1 MATNRDFIVKNGLSV
16 GGDIAVTGN
25 VTSDLHLNDNAK
37 IKIGS
42 ASNGDLQIYHTT
54 SGSDANNSFI
64 EDIGTG
70 SLYLRADTSV
80 RIQSYGDNNDMIR
93 ADKAGAVTLYHNNG
107 ARLATTASGISVP
120 GTASIGEVSVQSELF
135 LGSSSNGKLTQSG
148 SSWLFHT
155 YASGAF
161 GERFRIL
168 DTGANVTG
176 NLDTT
181 TLSSGNITTTGYLR
195 GPSTFTIDPA
205 THADNTGTVV
215 IAGNLTVDGTQTTIN
230 STTLTVDDKNIVLAS
245 GAADSAAANGAG
257 ITVDGA
263 SATLL
268 YASSGDKFAFNKSLD
283 ITGNATVSGEVRTTN
298 VNTASSTGVLAL
310 YGGATNPGG
319 KIVLSGGNNTG
330 ATGSG
335 IAFHAG
341 ASTANPAERMR
352 ILSGGNVGIGT
363 DAPGTKLHVSAGST
377 NANTIVR
384 LQQGTTAGN
393 YSGIELGRT
402 DGSGNVQTTP
412 AIFGG
417 VPISGI
423 AGVVM
428 GSTNTAIP
436 AVAIQSANSSNG
448 HIVFNPKGQEKV
460 RISADGKVG
469 IGNNDPQGRLHLN
482 DSGTAIPTS
491 GYGTGLMVSRT
502 DGLMGTMFGFLN
514 SPQSGYLQG
523 ANFTNTDTK
532 PFLINPRGGNVGI
545 GTTNPSTLL
554 TVSETASDHTSAAIS
569 IENTQNGGYGGILNF
584 VSTRAGTQVTA
595 ATIGTDGMENWSD
608 VASTSS
614 NLKFSTVNDGT
625 LAERMRI
632 HSSGKV
638 GIGTGTSIPSSL
650 LELRKTTAGLITG
663 GSGNTG
669 PVLTLHHEAQWENG
683 YSGGDWLGAIDFS
696 TGDASVGEGVRASIR
711 TTVNN
716 YYNTHALAFYTANQ
730 GDTTLDERMRIKE
743 NGLVGIGTQSP
754 LAKLHVRGDSTD
766 TRLLLEMDGDDV
778 GGEAKL
784 QFKVDSQDA
793 DTRIKAAIIFQREDP
808 GTRGTGN
815 LHFAVE
821 GSNNDTN
828 ATTAHSRIMIQS
840 DGNVGIGNTN
850 PKRPLQIGETGSF
863 PISFNGNYP
872 DSHMNTYYESG
883 WRIHTAGFGAKT
895 TFNGATG
902 AFGFSN
908 VASSQSAGANF
919 TPEERLTILA
929 NGNVGIGNTN
939 PSDRLV
945 VQKDSANIEPI
956 LVIKNDNTTDD
967 NGTSIDF
974 SGKDTGGNNITYG
987 RIAAM
992 YSNHATEKSHMIF
1005 SHRNN
1010 TGNFAQWMRV
1020 THDGRVAI
1028 GAHSPS
1034 APLHIQTA
1042 DGTTNS
1048 AVNSLTITNLSS
1060 GTTTTGF
1067 GGEIRFQ
1074 AQRNNGVNQNTG
1086 GIRSIAEVNS
1096 GTNISSGLAFDTGTA
1111 GVTSEKMR
1119 ITNTGI
1125 VDIGKAAFSNAP
1137 TGSKFNVYGD
1147 GEVFRLDGTGGTS
1160 RTFRFRNVSTGNPG
1174 IITADGSLE
1183 IGTEDANT
1191 SIGLLSMRDIT
1202 YKTTKTN
1209 STAGHHK
1216 FYSHNTEI
1224 VRIDGQHNRVGIM
1237 QSNPTIPL
1245 DIEPDSSKRIFGSQ
1259 QNNTQHGFCEY
1270 LISGTIG
1277 AGAVTITMQC
1287 SSYWQAEV
1295 TATFQQSNGGSDNNV
1310 YFNGIWSN
1318 NHTTHLFKNKTNGG
1332 TVPQIGSMGV
1342 TPTYSVG
1349 VGDAASNSGKLV
1361 FTKPAL
1367 ANSSGTYTVRVVAYG
1382 YGSKDM
1388 TYVVS

>member
-1 MATNRDFIVKNGLSV
+1 MATNKDFIVKNGLSV
-16 GGDIAVTGN
+16 GGDVAVTGN

-80 RIQSYGDNNDMIR
+80 RIQSYGDNNDMIK

-120 GTASIGEVSVQSELF
+120 GTASINEVSVQSELF

-176 NLDTT
+176 NLGTT

-245 GAADSAAANGAG
+245 GAADAAAANGAG

-298 VNTASSTGVLAL
+298 VNTASSSGVLAL

-341 ASTANPAERMR
+341 SSTANPAERMR

-363 DAPGTKLHVSAGST
+363 DG
-377 NANTIVR
+377 
-384 LQQGTTAGN
+384 
-393 YSGIELGRT
+393 
-402 DGSGNVQTTP
+402 
-412 AIFGG
+412 
-417 VPISGI
+417 
-423 AGVVM
+423 
-428 GSTNTAIP
+428 
-436 AVAIQSANSSNG
+436 
-448 HIVFNPKGQEKV
+448 
-460 RISADGKVG
+460 
-469 IGNNDPQGRLHLN
+469 
-482 DSGTAIPTS
+482 
-491 GYGTGLMVSRT
+491 
-502 DGLMGTMFGFLN
+502 
-514 SPQSGYLQG
+514 
-523 ANFTNTDTK
+523 
-532 PFLINPRGGNVGI
+532 
-545 GTTNPSTLL
+545 PSTLL
-554 TVSETASDHTSAAIS
+554 TVSKTASDHTSAAIS
-569 IENTQNGGYGGILNF
+569 IENAQNGGYGGILNF

-614 NLKFSTVNDGT
+614 NLKFSTINDGT

-638 GIGTGTSIPSSL
+638 GIGETGIPDALLHLKGGTATGNKSHILFENTQGSKVFAVGGGADGISNSHLFFRNVTDNTRPMVISDAGSVGIGTDSPFAKSHIKDTGWSSAAPYGTVQLIEGNDVNDANWGHLVITDTTTTNGNGGAISFATGASTALNPFSGIKGVSEGASWGGIGFYSRPQSGTATRRMTITSSGNVGIGTNSPSSL
-650 LELRKTTAGLITG
+650 LELRETTAGLITG
-663 GSGNTG
+663 GTGKTG

-683 YSGGDWLGAIDFS
+683 YTGGDWLGAIDFS

-754 LAKLHVRGDSTD
+754 LAKLHVRGTASD

-821 GSNNDTN
+821 GTNSDTN
-828 ATTAHSRIMIQS
+828 ATTTHSRIMIQS
-840 DGNVGIGNTN
+840 DGKVGIGTTAPIEKLHVTGQLISTGSNSTSATAGAERAIMDLSAFSATDHSARLGHFRGTN
-850 PKRPLQIGETGSF
+850 SAGAGQLRLYTDSVERVRIDKDGQVGIGSTDPKRPLQIGATGSF

-872 DSHMNTYYESG
+872 DIHFNTYYESG

-902 AFGFSN
+902 HFGYSN
-908 VASSQSAGANF
+908 VASTQSAAANF
-919 TPEERLTILA
+919 TPIERFTILA
-929 NGNVGIGNTN
+929 NGNVGIGA
-939 PSDRLV
+939 P
-945 VQKDSANIEPI
+945 
-956 LVIKNDNTTDD
+956 
-967 NGTSIDF
+967 
-974 SGKDTGGNNITYG
+974 
-987 RIAAM
+987 
-992 YSNHATEKSHMIF
+992 
-1005 SHRNN
+1005 
-1010 TGNFAQWMRV
+1010 
-1020 THDGRVAI
+1020 
-1028 GAHSPS
+1028 SPS
-1034 APLHIQTA
+1034 SKLHVQTETS
-1042 DGTTNS
+1042 DTNT
-1048 AVNSLTITNLSS
+1048 AVPSIMITNLSS

-1074 AQRNNGVNQNTG
+1074 AERNNGVNQNTG

-1096 GTNISSGLAFDTGTA
+1096 GSTISSGLAFDTGTA
-1111 GVTSEKMR
+1111 GINSEKMR

-1125 VDIGKAAFSNAP
+1125 VDIGKAAFGSAP
-1137 TGSKFNVYGD
+1137 TGSKFNVYGN
-1147 GEVFRLDGTGGTS
+1147 GEVFRLDGSGGTS
-1160 RTFRFRNVSTGNPG
+1160 RTFRFRNVSTANPA

-1191 SIGLLSMRDIT
+1191 SIGLMSMRDIV

-1216 FYSHNTEI
+1216 FFSYNTEI
-1224 VRIDGQHNRVGIM
+1224 VRIDGQYNRVGIM
-1237 QSNPTIPL
+1237 QTSPEIPL
-1245 DIEPDSSKRIFGSQ
+1245 DIEPDGSKRIFGSQ

-1277 AGAVTITMQC
+1277 ANAVTITMQC

-1342 TPTYSVG
+1342 TPTFSVG
-1349 VGDAASNSGKLV
+1349 VGDAASNTGKLT

-1382 YGSKDM
+1382 YGSRDM

>member
-1 MATNRDFIVKNGLSV
+1 MATNKDFIVKNGLSV
-16 GGDIAVTGN
+16 GGDVAVTGN

-80 RIQSYGDNNDMIR
+80 RIQSYGDNNDMIK

-120 GTASIGEVSVQSELF
+120 GTASINEVSVQSELF

-155 YASGAF
+155 WNSGAF

-176 NLDTT
+176 NLGTT

-245 GAADSAAANGAG
+245 GAANAAAANGAG

-268 YASSGDKFAFNKSLD
+268 YASSGDKFAFNKHLD

-298 VNTASSTGVLAL
+298 VNTASSSGVLAL

-341 ASTANPAERMR
+341 SSTANPAERMR
-352 ILSGGNVGIGT
+352 ILSGGNVGIGTNNPATILHVKKTGSTSAVQEFLRLENHALGGAGAGSSINFHHYHAGGGPTGGAKAASITAQNMSTWPNGTPSSYSSGLTFGTLHENSFAERMRIHSSGKVGIGETGIPDALLHLKGGTATGNKSHILFENTQGSKVFAVGGGADGISNSHLFFRNVTDNTRPMVISDAGSVGIGT

-402 DGSGNVQTTP
+402 DGSGNVHTTT

-423 AGVVM
+423 PGVVM
-428 GSTNTAIP
+428 GSISTGLP

-469 IGNNDPQGRLHLN
+469 IG
-482 DSGTAIPTS
+482 T
-491 GYGTGLMVSRT
+491 
-502 DGLMGTMFGFLN
+502 N
-514 SPQSGYLQG
+514 S
-523 ANFTNTDTK
+523 
-532 PFLINPRGGNVGI
+532 
-545 GTTNPSTLL
+545 
-554 TVSETASDHTSAAIS
+554 
-569 IENTQNGGYGGILNF
+569 
-584 VSTRAGTQVTA
+584 
-595 ATIGTDGMENWSD
+595 
-608 VASTSS
+608 
-614 NLKFSTVNDGT
+614 
-625 LAERMRI
+625 
-632 HSSGKV
+632 
-638 GIGTGTSIPSSL
+638 PSSL
-650 LELRKTTAGLITG
+650 LELRETTAGLIT
-663 GSGNTG
+663 SGTGKTG

-683 YSGGDWLGAIDFS
+683 YTGGDWLGAIDFS

-743 NGLVGIGTQSP
+743 NGLVGIGTTSP
-754 LAKLHVRGDSTD
+754 IEKLHVAGQLISTGSNSTSATAGVERAIMD
-766 TRLLLEMDGDDV
+766 LSAFSATDHSARLGH
-778 GGEAKL
+778 
-784 QFKVDSQDA
+784 F
-793 DTRIKAAIIFQREDP
+793 
-808 GTRGTGN
+808 RGTNSAGAGQ
-815 LHFAVE
+815 LRLYTDSVE
-821 GSNNDTN
+821 RV
-828 ATTAHSRIMIQS
+828 RIDK
-840 DGNVGIGNTN
+840 DGQVGIGSTD
-850 PKRPLQIGETGSF
+850 PKRPLQIGATGSF

-872 DSHMNTYYESG
+872 DIHFNTYYESG

-895 TFNGATG
+895 TFNGANG
-902 AFGFSN
+902 HFAYSN
-908 VASSQSAGANF
+908 VASTQNAAANF
-919 TPEERLTILA
+919 TPIERFTILA
-929 NGNVGIGNTN
+929 NGNIGIGAPSPNAKLQVQTETSATN
-939 PSDRLV
+939 AAVPS
-945 VQKDSANIEPI
+945 I
-956 LVIKNDNTTDD
+956 
-967 NGTSIDF
+967 
-974 SGKDTGGNNITYG
+974 
-987 RIAAM
+987 
-992 YSNHATEKSHMIF
+992 
-1005 SHRNN
+1005 
-1010 TGNFAQWMRV
+1010 
-1020 THDGRVAI
+1020 
-1028 GAHSPS
+1028 
-1034 APLHIQTA
+1034 
-1042 DGTTNS
+1042 
-1048 AVNSLTITNLSS
+1048 TITNLST
-1060 GTTTTGF
+1060 GTTTVGF
-1067 GGEIRFQ
+1067 GGELRFQ
-1074 AQRNNGVNQNTG
+1074 AERNNGVVQNTG

-1096 GTNISSGLAFDTGTA
+1096 GSNISSGLAFDTGTA
-1111 GVTSEKMR
+1111 GVNSEKMR

-1147 GEVFRLDGTGGTS
+1147 GEVFRLDGSGGTS
-1160 RTFRFRNVSTGNPG
+1160 RTFRFRNVSTANPA

-1183 IGTEDANT
+1183 IGNEDANT
-1191 SIGLLSMRDIT
+1191 SIGLMSMRDIV

-1237 QSNPTIPL
+1237 QTNPQIPL

-1277 AGAVTITMQC
+1277 ANAVTITMQC

-1342 TPTYSVG
+1342 TPTFSVG
-1349 VGDAASNSGKLV
+1349 VGDAASNTGKLT

-1382 YGSKDM
+1382 YGNRDM